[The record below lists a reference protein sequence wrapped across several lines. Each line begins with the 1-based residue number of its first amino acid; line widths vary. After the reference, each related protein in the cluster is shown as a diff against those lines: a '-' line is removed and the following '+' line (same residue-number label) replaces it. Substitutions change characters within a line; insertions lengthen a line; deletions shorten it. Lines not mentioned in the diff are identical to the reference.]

1 VEHCILCGSDAI
13 INRQENSSRTI
24 YNCPYCG
31 VYVASDPEEQ
41 RIIAHSA
48 KIAAF
53 LMTRKIKAETDAVLI
68 SYKSAK
74 LDKEYLQLTTD
85 QIVSY
90 FPKSFAGQMDKALLN
105 LGKMSRFPGDIIK
118 FEDLKASPRL
128 YVANK
133 SAEAV
138 FYMLKALKEA
148 GYITYDQRK
157 FPCEIVVS
165 PKGLERIETLNGD
178 IEGAGTL
185 YCCAARDGNPHSLAL
200 EQVMEKLAEELGLKL
215 RFFCDDRPDCK
226 AGDALLAGIKSA
238 RAVVC
243 DFTVPSGGVYSAA
256 ALANGM
262 GKLCVSS
269 CHTSAADA
277 LEIDAS
283 QFPVIFWENGARLQ
297 AVLLTAIKA
306 RM

>member
-1 VEHCILCGSDAI
+1 
-13 INRQENSSRTI
+13 
-24 YNCPYCG
+24 

-48 KIAAF
+48 KIAAY

-85 QIVSY
+85 QIVGY
-90 FPKSFAGQMDKALLN
+90 YPKTFAGQMDRALLN

-118 FEDLKASPRL
+118 FDDLKASPRL
-128 YVANK
+128 YVPNK

-138 FYMLKALKEA
+138 FFMLKALKEA
-148 GYITYDQRK
+148 GHITFDQRK

-165 PKGLERIETLNGD
+165 PKGIERIETLNGD
-178 IEGAGTL
+178 TDEAGTL
-185 YCCAARDGNPHSLAL
+185 YCCAVREKNPHSSGFEQAMENLADR
-200 EQVMEKLAEELGLKL
+200 LGLKL
-215 RFFCDDRPDCK
+215 RFFCEDRPDCK

-238 RAVVC
+238 RVVVC
-243 DFTVPSGGVYSAA
+243 DFTVPGGGVYSAA
-256 ALANGM
+256 ALANGY

-269 CHTSAADA
+269 CHSSAAEA

-283 QFPVIFWENGARLQ
+283 QFPVTFWESGERLQ
-297 AVLLTAIKA
+297 AVMLTSIKA